1 MVPKQRGVGG
11 RSRMLPR
18 HERRAPASATTD
30 AHLAE
35 ARRVAR
41 RFVAAR
47 WPELAAVAPV
57 AYAAQRRSLSPEL
70 LARLGLSEADLA
82 GHERCDEYTFTFAG
96 EQREAGDEATPLV
109 VNVTVDAQ
117 HRIVRKSV
125 SR

>member
-1 MVPKQRGVGG
+1 MLSKQRGVGG

-18 HERRAPASATTD
+18 HQRRAPASATTD

-47 WPELAAVAPV
+47 WPELAEVTPV
-57 AYAAQRRSLSPEL
+57 AYADHRRALSPEL

-82 GHERCDEYTFTFAG
+82 GHARYDEYTFTFAG
-96 EQREAGDEATPLV
+96 DQRAAGDGSTPLV